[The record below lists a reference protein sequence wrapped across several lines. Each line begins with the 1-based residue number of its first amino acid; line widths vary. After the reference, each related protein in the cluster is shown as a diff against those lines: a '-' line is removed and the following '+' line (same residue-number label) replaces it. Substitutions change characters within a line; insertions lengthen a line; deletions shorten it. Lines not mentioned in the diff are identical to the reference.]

1 MAYNCYL
8 CGELMPITPA
18 KLSVKIKGQ
27 NKTITL
33 LNEGE
38 INFLKA
44 PGLTE
49 INVTLIF
56 PMLTSKNKPDYYLGL
71 LEKYKVKKKT
81 TQFKLLRATPDNKQL
96 FDTDIKVS
104 VEDYEV
110 KEDAT
115 KGLDVV
121 VDVKLLQYRDYGTK
135 KVSLKQ
141 ITETGKQAM
150 TIEQERETSNA
161 PTATK
166 YTVKKNESL
175 WKIAGEKLGDPNRWR
190 EIYEL
195 NKDKISDP
203 NLVKKGWDL
212 VLPER

>member
-1 MAYNCYL
+1 
-8 CGELMPITPA
+8 MPVTPP
-18 KLSVKIKGQ
+18 KLSLKIKGQ
-27 NKTITL
+27 NKTVTL

-49 INVTLIF
+49 INVSLIF
-56 PMLTSKNKPDYYLGL
+56 PMLTASKKPDYYLDL
-71 LEKYKVKKKT
+71 LEKYKVEKKT
-81 TQFKLLRATPDNKQL
+81 TQFKLLRSTPDGKPL

-104 VEDYEV
+104 VEDYEI

-135 KVSLKQ
+135 KVSLKA
-141 ITETGKQAM
+141 ITETGQQAM
-150 TIEQERETSNA
+150 TIEQERDTSNA
-161 PTATK
+161 PTATN
-166 YTVKKNESL
+166 YTVKDKDSL
-175 WKIAGEKLGDPNRWR
+175 WKIAATYLGDGNRWP

-203 NLVKKGWDL
+203 NLIKAGWDL
-212 VLPER
+212 VLPEK